1 MGKLRESYPL
11 GAIRRQSKAKLAH
24 PTASFKDQTVVI
36 IGATGVMCSEAA
48 KILAQLDVGT
58 LVFGIRNLAKAERL
72 ADDTVSHYGLPRER
86 ILIKQVDLVSF
97 ESTKAFA
104 ADLQSLPRLDVLLI
118 GSATNN
124 TKRFVT
130 GDGWEENLQVIHLSC
145 ALLTILLLPKLQTSA
160 DENRAPR
167 RHQQRLFRP
176 VVDYLRDVSDDKV
189 VWKLGQYGVCKIVS
203 YCWFG
208 TLASLLDP
216 SHVHVHSLD
225 PGCTKSPLSTNSIPA
240 RIFLGVFGRSPV
252 LCGRAIANS
261 CLPVENAHG
270 AMLWDYEVEKY
281 GPTPRTMHLNIGSR
295 MLTSAAMYRPTKFM
309 SSERTREMRKV
320 IWEETRSVLELLSP
334 EAVQVYADL
343 DQKSGGLSSDR
354 IDRRS

>member
-24 PTASFKDQTVVI
+24 PTASFTDQTVVI

-72 ADDTVSHYGLPRER
+72 ADDIVSHYGLPRER

-104 ADLQSLPRLDVLLI
+104 ADLQSLPRLDVLLM

-160 DENRAPR
+160 DENRAPAVISNVSSSAVRMTAPWIRFPKR
-167 RHQQRLFRP
+167 RR

-208 TLASLLDP
+208 ALASRLDP

-225 PGCTKSPLSTNSIPA
+225 PGCTKSPLSTNSLPA
-240 RIFLGVFGRSPV
+240 RIFLGVFGRSPL

-261 CLPVENAHG
+261 CLPVEDAHG
-270 AMLWDYEVEKY
+270 AMLWDYEVEK
-281 GPTPRTMHLNIGSR
+281 
-295 MLTSAAMYRPTKFM
+295 PTKFM
-309 SSERTREMRKV
+309 TSEKTREMRKV

-343 DQKSGGLSSDR
+343 EHKSGGLSGDR